1 MRTRRPWNGM
11 PRWMRVCAGFA
22 RESQVAVLTCRRR
35 CTMHGPQAAL
45 VETNYVCSWSNG
57 SLTRMGR
64 MNMYIY
70 IYKSCINISIY
81 RAVYL
86 SNVIWIYFRTQ
97 LGQKLFTILIH
108 IGLYI
113 YMHIYIPSIYICKN
127 LLNTIRYTWGTSNLT
142 VPPRTSSWTQWRRWS
157 NGRMR
162 TSRRLSQDGLHRRK
176 WKLSWSGTSPS
187 TELLVQ
193 AFWHIV
199 FDCICGA
206 QLSSYA
212 PPYLM

>member
-1 MRTRRPWNGM
+1 MGVWQG
-11 PRWMRVCAGFA
+11 WAA
-22 RESQVAVLTCRRR
+22 WTC
-35 CTMHGPQAAL
+35 
-45 VETNYVCSWSNG
+45 
-57 SLTRMGR
+57 
-64 MNMYIY
+64 IY

-142 VPPRTSSWTQWRRWS
+142 VSPEDKFVNSVTKMIERKNEDQQEVKSGWFTPAQMKTELKWDQPLYGVIGSSILAYSVWLHLWCATVILCPS
-157 NGRMR
+157 ISHVIPGP
-162 TSRRLSQDGLHRRK
+162 TSRMPLLTAS
-176 WKLSWSGTSPS
+176 S
-187 TELLVQ
+187 TV
-193 AFWHIV
+193 W
-199 FDCICGA
+199 
-206 QLSSYA
+206 
-212 PPYLM
+212 